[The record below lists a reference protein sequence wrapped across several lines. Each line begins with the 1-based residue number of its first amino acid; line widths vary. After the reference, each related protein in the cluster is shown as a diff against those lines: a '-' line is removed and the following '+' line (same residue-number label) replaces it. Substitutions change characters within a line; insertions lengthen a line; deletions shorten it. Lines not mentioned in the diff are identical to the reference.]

1 MFGFD
6 CLVVM
11 SRAPGNSMTNI
22 LENKI
27 KLEYVI
33 NLTAGCWNTNQSSL
47 VVETCSSGQILF
59 QSSRVEKYNND
70 TDLASHNKGKCR
82 IYNRRVSVT
91 V

>member
-1 MFGFD
+1 
-6 CLVVM
+6 M
-11 SRAPGNSMTNI
+11 SRAPPGNSMTNI

-33 NLTAGCWNTNQSSL
+33 NLTAGWWNTNQSSL
-47 VVETCSSGQILF
+47 VVVETSSSGQILF
-59 QSSRVEKYNND
+59 QSSRLEKYNND

-82 IYNRRVSVT
+82 IYNRRFSVT